1 MMPMPRGADAYRRIE
16 AESRSPLELVVMLY
30 EGALRFIAEA
40 REAHGR
46 RDFIARGNSLSRA
59 LAIIA
64 ELRTTLNLTDGGAVA
79 ADLDRLYSYIT
90 WRLMDVN
97 TKQDGIALDEAHK
110 LLSTLSD
117 AWSETARR
125 VPQGTV

>member
-1 MMPMPRGADAYRRIE
+1 MMPMPRGAEAYRRVE
-16 AESRSPLELVVMLY
+16 AESRSPMELVVMLY
-30 EGALRFIAEA
+30 DGAVRFLAAA

-46 RDFIARGNSLSRA
+46 RDLIARGNALSRA

-64 ELRTTLNLTDGGAVA
+64 ELQSTLNLKEGGAIA
-79 ADLDRLYSYIT
+79 AELDRLYSYIT

-97 TKQDGIALDEAHK
+97 VKQDGTALDEAHK

-117 AWSETARR
+117 AWAQTANR
-125 VPQGTV
+125 VPQGAA

>member
-1 MMPMPRGADAYRRIE
+1 MMPMPRGAEAYRRVE

-30 EGALRFIAEA
+30 DGAVRFLAEA

-46 RDFIARGNSLSRA
+46 RDLIARGNALSRA

-64 ELRTTLNLTDGGAVA
+64 ELQSTLNLKEGGAVA
-79 ADLDRLYSYIT
+79 AELDRLYTYIT

-97 TKQDGIALDEAHK
+97 VKQDVTALDEAHK

-117 AWSETARR
+117 AWAQTANR
-125 VPQGTV
+125 VPQGAA

>member
-1 MMPMPRGADAYRRIE
+1 MPRGAAAYRRVE

-30 EGALRFIAEA
+30 EGAVRFLAEA

-64 ELRTTLNLTDGGAVA
+64 ELQNTLNLKDGGAIA
-79 ADLDRLYSYIT
+79 AELDRLYSYIT
-90 WRLMDVN
+90 WRLMDVH
-97 TKQDGIALDEAHK
+97 TKQDGAALDEAHK
-110 LLSTLSD
+110 LFSTLSD

-125 VPQGTV
+125 GPQGTA